1 MNETDM
7 TATIASTPSE
17 MVPVTPAPPRRRA
30 AGTVK
35 RTPAQA
41 TAKPRT
47 VKADN
52 SPQMGLDLWPDTVR
66 GIPNAALRG
75 SLFSIS
81 QVRPTAKKRELIAAV
96 DGIEVR
102 VKGERFNQSDLDV
115 WEELIHMARG
125 KAFGDRV
132 QFSSN
137 ALLKALDRA
146 TGGTQHEQL
155 ADDIMRLRGTSV
167 EVRWVKEGKKFV
179 GGLISEYFY
188 DENSQA
194 YVVIFSE
201 KMLKLFSEG
210 YTRVD
215 WEQRKLLKSNNLA
228 KWLHAFYS
236 SHAEP
241 FDYKVET
248 IRDLCGSKS
257 EQRLT
262 DFRKQLRVALEKL
275 KTIGALL
282 EWKIDP
288 KSDLVAVR
296 KKPSAS
302 QARHLEKRK
311 ERENNAAF
319 NAPQDG
325 FEHF

>member
-7 TATIASTPSE
+7 TATNAGIPSDIS
-17 MVPVTPAPPRRRA
+17 PVTPVPRRRRA
-30 AGTVK
+30 PTVVK
-35 RTPAQA
+35 STPAVQA
-41 TAKPRT
+41 AKSRA
-47 VKADN
+47 VKTDN

-81 QVRPTAKKRELIAAV
+81 QIRPTAKKRELIAAV

-115 WEELIHMARG
+115 WEELIHLARG
-125 KAFGDRV
+125 KALGDRV

-137 ALLKALDRA
+137 ALLKALDRG

-155 ADDIMRLRGTSV
+155 AEDIMRLRSTSV
-167 EVRWVKEGKKFV
+167 EIRWVKEGKRFA

-188 DENSQA
+188 DENLQA
-194 YVVIFSE
+194 YVVVFSE

-215 WEQRKLLKSNNLA
+215 WEQRKRLKSNNLA

-257 EQRLT
+257 DQRLT
-262 DFRKQLRVALEKL
+262 DFRKQLRVAVEKL
-275 KTIGALL
+275 KSIGALL

-288 KSDLVAVR
+288 KSDLVSVR

-319 NAPQDG
+319 NAPQVG
-325 FEHF
+325 FEQF